1 MQAWN
6 LAIIS
11 IREVWYTTTTFV
23 NVGKYRIK
31 RALNVRFSFSA
42 KWEITY
48 SHSHI
53 KEANKKKEN
62 KKKRKQKDKEAEK
75 KTGINKK
82 SYMAN
87 KCYLIL
93 LLFE

>member
-1 MQAWN
+1 MQVWN

-31 RALNVRFSFSA
+31 RALNVLFNFSA

-53 KEANKKKEN
+53 KEANKKKGKQ
-62 KKKRKQKDKEAEK
+62 KKGKQKDKEAK